1 MDTLFAFCK
10 RLHLGKLFTVF
21 AAGFLLLLNVACSNG
36 TATGAR
42 PNNPAVQ
49 MGGQNNPHK
58 GGGDGY
64 TEYQMSTDPAVK
76 KRDRAELPGLGQLVA
91 NANQTERSLSDQV
104 VSSRKN
110 SNAGMTSS
118 QPGNPMRDTVKEAK
132 QIPEKPQ
139 EVLDR
144 SDPNVKILEKV
155 GDTFKEASK
164 HLTGD
169 TEKAIDQSGVV
180 QSDH

>member
-1 MDTLFAFCK
+1 
-10 RLHLGKLFTVF
+10 
-21 AAGFLLLLNVACSNG
+21 
-36 TATGAR
+36 
-42 PNNPAVQ
+42 

-64 TEYQMSTDPAVK
+64 TEYKMSTDPAVK
-76 KRDRAELPGLGQLVA
+76 RRDRAELPGLGLLAA
-91 NANQTERSLSDQV
+91 NPKQTERSVSDEV
-104 VSSRKN
+104 VSARKN
-110 SNAGMTSS
+110 SNAGMSTS

-144 SDPNVKILEKV
+144 SDPDVKILEKV

-180 QSDH
+180 QSDR

>member
-42 PNNPAVQ
+42 PNNPPVQ

-64 TEYQMSTDPAVK
+64 TEYKMSTDSAVK
-76 KRDRAELPGLGQLVA
+76 KRDRAELPGLGLLAA
-91 NANQTERSLSDQV
+91 NPRQTERSLSDEV
-104 VSSRKN
+104 VSARKN
-110 SNAGMTSS
+110 PNAGMTTS

-144 SDPNVKILEKV
+144 SDPDVKILEKA
-155 GDTFKEASK
+155 GDTFKEAGK

-169 TEKAIDQSGVV
+169 TEKAIEQSGVV
-180 QSDH
+180 QSDR